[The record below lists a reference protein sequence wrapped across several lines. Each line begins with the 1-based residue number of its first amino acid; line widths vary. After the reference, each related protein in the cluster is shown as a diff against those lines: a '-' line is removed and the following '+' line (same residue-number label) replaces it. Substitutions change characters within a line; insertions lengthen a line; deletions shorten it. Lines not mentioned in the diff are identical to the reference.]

1 MQQSSRSTNRN
12 NIMLDDIDMELVRRK
27 YFGTAK
33 NNKSSS
39 GNNDDNMTG
48 HSEMMA
54 SCTRLYDQLDKISD
68 LLCDFTELSKTYLK
82 KDSKKLIDLQNKWS
96 KNILKMKNLV
106 KHLKIL
112 VLDSD
117 DEKPQ
122 GVNKCDD
129 DFVDGIMIGTESNP
143 LVITDSYDLSDIL
156 NTDDD
161 NNNNNG
167 NGNNNNFTYLFSDD
181 DDVKEFLKNIKNT
194 IEMYDNEFDYRIING
209 FPLNLKQKGKEPQ
222 PIVPEINNIN
232 SNDCKN
238 KKDCSDNG
246 GMELEVEIDT
256 SKLEPIDKLGNLQC
270 IDFHQG
276 SGDVNEMAIHIS
288 KFKNHEVPK
297 LAIAYIANH
306 DPKYNM
312 AGNLQLFDA
321 RKGTV
326 YYLQGHYDYHTETTN
341 EKLWKSVT
349 DVKFSQGGKFIY
361 SCSTDKKV
369 IIWSS
374 IGKEDQI
381 CTPLA
386 TVECEGTVNRIVVKH
401 DKSKATYQ
409 FASCDNSGSITC
421 FSLNADEGNS
431 YKLDKNIL
439 QVKTKT
445 TTAPP
450 IVDIIYGIDYFD
462 QTIIAGFEGIES
474 QKDGFIRLWDIET
487 KRKLVDYKIG
497 SNNSVSCLGMSTSGY
512 RVACGVT
519 STSDQV
525 RSDGNI
531 RLIELESNEK
541 KIYQTNEY
549 DSNVIAFSPD
559 DQYIALG
566 GVGNKVWVFDTRY
579 ENKPLRMLPHTTPN
593 DGLIYE
599 GINGIQWINS
609 NMILTGGSDGIVK
622 LWDINKSD
630 NSSTCLKYEFPEHD
644 SPITCIRA
652 NEDLNYLSVGVSTGR
667 VYLYS
672 TDQAVLNN
680 RDNIK
685 FYCQS
690 LDDISVLGEDEEEDE
705 NTIYNED
712 NIKLEG
718 SEELILKDDLNLDQ
732 SLKDNGGNDKATL
745 APLFVRLAWHASG
758 TFDKITKTGGSNGAT
773 MRCPKEAND
782 GANNGLKLARDELEK
797 IKEKFPEVSYADIW
811 TLAGVVAIKE
821 MKGPE
826 VQWTPGRKDID
837 IQTQESLVPD
847 PGRLP
852 DADKGADHIEAV
864 FSRMGFN
871 NRETV
876 ALIGAHSLG
885 HCHPET
891 SGYEGR
897 WTHSPTTFTNMFFR
911 HLLKPGWQEAT
922 VESSGALQ
930 YEAGGLMML
939 PSDMAL
945 LDDRFRGHVEEF
957 ANNQEAFFRAFA
969 AAFGRLLELG
979 FIDSGRKAKL

>member
-1 MQQSSRSTNRN
+1 MQQSSRSTNCN
-12 NIMLDDIDMELVRRK
+12 TIMLDDIDMELVRRK

-33 NNKSSS
+33 NNKSSG

-96 KNILKMKNLV
+96 KNILKMENLV

-112 VLDSD
+112 GHDYAIPQEIIDFKFEDLLSSSYAFSSFTPRIFDNHKNLIAKESIKIQDQIKNTWKEVKTNYVIVLDSD

-143 LVITDSYDLSDIL
+143 L
-156 NTDDD
+156 
-161 NNNNNG
+161 
-167 NGNNNNFTYLFSDD
+167 
-181 DDVKEFLKNIKNT
+181 EFLKNIKNT

-209 FPLNLKQKGKEPQ
+209 FPLNFKEKGKEPQ

-386 TVECEGTVNRIVVKH
+386 AVECEDTVNRIVAKH

-445 TTAPP
+445 TSAPP

-462 QTIIAGFEGIES
+462 QTIIAGFEGVES

-579 ENKPLRMLPHTTPN
+579 ENKPLRMLSHTTPN

-622 LWDINKSD
+622 LWNINKSD

-685 FYCQS
+685 FYCR
-690 LDDISVLGEDEEEDE
+690 
-705 NTIYNED
+705 NE
-712 NIKLEG
+712 
-718 SEELILKDDLNLDQ
+718 
-732 SLKDNGGNDKATL
+732 
-745 APLFVRLAWHASG
+745 
-758 TFDKITKTGGSNGAT
+758 
-773 MRCPKEAND
+773 
-782 GANNGLKLARDELEK
+782 
-797 IKEKFPEVSYADIW
+797 
-811 TLAGVVAIKE
+811 
-821 MKGPE
+821 
-826 VQWTPGRKDID
+826 
-837 IQTQESLVPD
+837 
-847 PGRLP
+847 
-852 DADKGADHIEAV
+852 
-864 FSRMGFN
+864 
-871 NRETV
+871 
-876 ALIGAHSLG
+876 
-885 HCHPET
+885 
-891 SGYEGR
+891 
-897 WTHSPTTFTNMFFR
+897 
-911 HLLKPGWQEAT
+911 
-922 VESSGALQ
+922 
-930 YEAGGLMML
+930 
-939 PSDMAL
+939 
-945 LDDRFRGHVEEF
+945 
-957 ANNQEAFFRAFA
+957 
-969 AAFGRLLELG
+969 
-979 FIDSGRKAKL
+979 